1 MEAVLSLY
9 LIQLTPNESME
20 SSFSQTNP
28 PESNFDNLFWLN
40 INTSQIRQGDYL
52 PNCLVPMLITP
63 MDELFEQSDQLEYDI
78 QMEERDL
85 IVITQSCDLEN
96 KKSRIVALCPIYS
109 ISDYERL
116 NTDYAKR
123 GKWEE
128 VRKGKIEGL
137 HMLSSPHD
145 PTNNRNAL
153 VVDFREIH
161 SLPIDVVL
169 RHTAKMD
176 DRWRLQSPYLEH
188 FSQSF
193 ARVFMRVALPSS
205 IPPFK

>member
-1 MEAVLSLY
+1 M
-9 LIQLTPNESME
+9 SME
-20 SSFSQTNP
+20 SSFPQIKP
-28 PESNFDNLFWLN
+28 PENNSDHSFWLN
-40 INTSQIRQGDYL
+40 INTSEIRQGDYL

-63 MDELFEQSDQLEYDI
+63 IDELSSQLVQPEYDI
-78 QMEERDL
+78 QMDERDL

-96 KKSRIVALCPIYS
+96 KKSRIVALCPIYL
-109 ISDYERL
+109 ISEFEKL
-116 NTDYAKR
+116 NTDYTKK

-137 HMLSSPHD
+137 HMLSSPTD
-145 PTNNRNAL
+145 SMNNRNAL

-161 SLPIDVVL
+161 SLPIEFVL
-169 RHTAKMD
+169 RHTAKMS

-205 IPPFK
+205 IPPFR